1 MSSKNQRIN
10 RRDILKLSAAGIGI
24 AALGPLARAIP
35 RMPAGRPLPGC
46 TRLVV
51 INCYG
56 GFDGLNMV
64 VPVTNQAYY
73 SLRPTVSI
81 SPSNAIALNGVTDYA
96 LHPNMV
102 NMASLFNTDGRLAVI
117 RKVGYP
123 NENLSHFASQDI
135 YSHAVRGAF
144 PPLGIAESGWIARY
158 AGLYAP
164 TPLGA
169 VSIGVGRKPDMVG
182 GTSDRLMVKKLADF
196 QFQQDNS
203 YPDNHLHRRQTIA
216 NLLGIFQGSPLTS
229 DVATVLGQG
238 DQFAGQIQGAVQNFQ
253 PAAGVTYPSSSPGRY
268 LEDVATIIQ
277 AGFETRIFFTGFGGW
292 DTHGDQGN
300 ETGRQADRITRLDE
314 AIGNFVTDIKAMG
327 VWNDTLILVVS
338 EFGRRNF
345 ENSSNGTDHGH
356 GNVFFA
362 MGGNVLGG
370 FYGPAITDE
379 ARGEGRRPSEPSPTS
394 RCSSKKRRIRASSCS
409 RSRGTSS

>member
-1 MSSKNQRIN
+1 M
-10 RRDILKLSAAGIGI
+10 
-24 AALGPLARAIP
+24 
-35 RMPAGRPLPGC
+35 
-46 TRLVV
+46 
-51 INCYG
+51 
-56 GFDGLNMV
+56 
-64 VPVTNQAYY
+64 
-73 SLRPTVSI
+73 
-81 SPSNAIALNGVTDYA
+81 
-96 LHPNMV
+96 
-102 NMASLFNTDGRLAVI
+102 
-117 RKVGYP
+117 
-123 NENLSHFASQDI
+123 
-135 YSHAVRGAF
+135 
-144 PPLGIAESGWIARY
+144 
-158 AGLYAP
+158 
-164 TPLGA
+164 
-169 VSIGVGRKPDMVG
+169 
-182 GTSDRLMVKKLADF
+182 
-196 QFQQDNS
+196 
-203 YPDNHLHRRQTIA
+203 
-216 NLLGIFQGSPLTS
+216 
-229 DVATVLGQG
+229 LGQG

-370 FYGPAITDE
+370 FYGPAITE
-379 ARGEGRRPSEPSPTS
+379 ADISNNGYLGYDIDFRDVYREAIADHLADDPTP
-394 RCSSKKRRIRASSCS
+394 IFPETQDINTNI
-409 RSRGTSS
+409 GYL